1 MQILLL
7 SQSSPLQEALCA
19 ALEAISDITLEGRV
33 ELAQAQALLES
44 DPPDLLLV
52 LLPLPAQEA
61 VLLSQ
66 LLSKMPQH
74 QSVIVAGEISRNPLW
89 DTISEFP
96 YLHLSMD
103 TLHEVVP
110 QLRALGAAG
119 SPSPRN
125 LRSQLLAAIA
135 TLTPTLFTEFEL
147 EPLLQ
152 RIIEEAVALIPE
164 AEAGSLL
171 LEEQGVFAFRGFV
184 GYPPELGSVKIPPAS
199 TFIPKLRR
207 GEMVHVHDIMQ
218 SNTGGLPADIAEAL
232 RRYGRV
238 DEIHETLA
246 APLLRAGAMIGYI
259 TVDSF
264 KPGTQFTI
272 YDQEALGYLAGIA
285 TIAIHNTQ
293 LLTAER
299 TARALAETVSEL
311 GRQLVASLDVQEVL
325 SQILDALFRLTP
337 CDAADILFVENG
349 DAVMVQQRG
358 KGEYGFKN
366 PREMDFRLN
375 IQHTANLLQA
385 AQQKAPLLISDTR
398 TTSGWIHTQK
408 TAWIRSHIAAPFY
421 LNQQL
426 AGFLC
431 VSSAHTHRFSQ
442 QDCDILA
449 ALIPLVAIALQNAGL
464 FEKEHTA
471 RQLAET
477 LQRIGAELS
486 QTLDEDTI
494 VGIMVE
500 NIAAITPYTTLVI
513 TQITDADYLNITH
526 THSTASAPIHTVEA
540 SHALQEF
547 PLLYEVATTHGGAV
561 IADAAQDPRWKTL
574 AGISS
579 GSILLAPMHSEGRP
593 TGLLLLNHA
602 QTAFY
607 KREHLRGLQSLADL
621 LMIALTNA
629 RLFNEARAARQR
641 AEDAYEDLRRLDAM
655 KSQFIQNVSHE
666 LRTPLAIVK
675 GYLDLVLDVSFG
687 FTLEPS
693 MEQALKA
700 MQTHTN
706 RLTSLVESITT
717 LENVETGQLER
728 HPQPILPVFLRALQA
743 IRQKAERQD
752 LELITDLEPQ
762 LPQVNVD
769 PQQLGLA
776 LWHLLDNAIKF
787 NRPNGHVWLRAW
799 TEGAEVRCT
808 IRDDGI
814 GIPQEE
820 QARIFERFYQVDGST
835 KRRYE
840 GMGLGL
846 SIAREVLEKHGGRL
860 WVSSEGPNTG
870 ATFTLTLPIYHE
882 GHTV

>member
-1 MQILLL
+1 MQILLI

-19 ALEAISDITLEGRV
+19 TLEASPDITLERLV
-33 ELAQAQALLES
+33 TLSQVQALLES
-44 DPPDLLLV
+44 HSPDLLLA

-61 VLLSQ
+61 MLLSQ
-66 LLSKMPQH
+66 LLLKIPQH
-74 QSVIVAGEISRNPLW
+74 QPVIVAGEALPNPLW
-89 DTISEFP
+89 DTVSEFP
-96 YLHLSMD
+96 YLHMTMD
-103 TLHEVVP
+103 TLHKVVP
-110 QLRALGAAG
+110 QLRALSAAS
-119 SPSPRN
+119 SPPPRN

-199 TFIPKLRR
+199 AFIPRLRR

-218 SNTGGLPADIAEAL
+218 SNTGGLPADVAEAL

-238 DEIHETLA
+238 EEIRETLA
-246 APLLRAGAMIGYI
+246 APLLRADAMIGYI

-311 GRQLVASLDVQEVL
+311 GRQLVASLDVQKVF

-337 CDAADILFVENG
+337 CDAADILFVEDG
-349 DAVMVQQRG
+349 DAVIVQQRG
-358 KGEYGFKN
+358 RGEYSVEFSG
-366 PREMDFRLN
+366 RYDFRLN
-375 IQHTANLLQA
+375 IQQTANLSQA
-385 AQQKAPLLISDTR
+385 ARQRTPLLIGDTH
-398 TTSGWIHTQK
+398 TAPGWISWPQ

-421 LNQQL
+421 LHQQL

-431 VSSAHTHRFSQ
+431 VSSAQARGFSQ
-442 QDCDILA
+442 QDCEILA
-449 ALIPLVAIALQNAGL
+449 ALIPLVAIAIQNAGL

-486 QTLDEDTI
+486 RTLDEEAI
-494 VGIMVE
+494 VSIMVE
-500 NIAAITPYTTLVI
+500 SIAAITPYTTLVI
-513 TQITDADYLNITH
+513 TQITDTEHLNTTH
-526 THSTASAPIHTVEA
+526 THSASSAPPRTLET
-540 SHALQEF
+540 SRALQEF
-547 PLLYEVATTHGGAV
+547 PLLHEVAATHGGAV

-574 AGISS
+574 AGISG
-579 GSILLAPMHSEGRP
+579 GSVLLAPMHSQGRT
-593 TGLLLLNHA
+593 TGVLLLNHA

-641 AEDAYEDLRRLDAM
+641 AEDAYENLRRLDAM

-814 GIPQEE
+814 GIPREE
-820 QARIFERFYQVDGST
+820 QSRIFERFYQVDGST

-846 SIAREVLEKHGGRL
+846 SIAREVLEKHGGRI

-870 ATFTLTLPIYHE
+870 ATFTLALPIYHE
-882 GHTV
+882 GRTA